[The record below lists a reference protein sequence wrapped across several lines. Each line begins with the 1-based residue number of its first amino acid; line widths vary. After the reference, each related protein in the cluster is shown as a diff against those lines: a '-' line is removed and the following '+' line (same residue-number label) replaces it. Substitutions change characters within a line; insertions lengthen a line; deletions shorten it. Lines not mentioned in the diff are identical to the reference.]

1 MVMWRWLLLALLVPA
16 LGGCAGLSELQR
28 AQAVQIAGEAREA
41 RVDCDQPDTACARP
55 SPLRAL
61 GVEAHAGSAPADPLH
76 YVLLMDYGQDAL
88 LSRLDLI
95 RSAQRSIELQTY
107 IFDEDDSGRLV
118 LDELVAAAR
127 RGVRVRVLVD
137 QLSALRYVD
146 TLAALAAL
154 HVNFEMRIY
163 NPVLGRAQLSYPQYV
178 LAAAC
183 CWRQLNRRMHNKIL
197 LVDGLVGIT
206 GGRNYQDTYFDWD
219 DTYNFRDRDILVAGP
234 ATLAMA
240 ENFEAFWHSR
250 WASPLAEL
258 KDVAR
263 HLLDAGAP
271 ALSAAEYRMPA
282 RVAAISRDAD
292 DAQLLATRLVSAVL
306 PVGEVEFIADLPDK
320 HRTAWEEEAPAT
332 MRMREVIEGARDQVL
347 LQTPYLVLSEPAR
360 DLFRS
365 LHAREDAPK
374 IIVSTNSLA
383 ATDAFLTYAMSYKYR
398 RRHLREFGFRIYEY
412 KPFPLDAPVDVDAT
426 GAVDIA
432 WNPDGTVQIQTRDA
446 GPDVT
451 VRPQPAQR
459 QAQWQG
465 EDGPAA
471 PRLPLEREYSAL
483 RWAGIGVNQPV
494 PLRRAGVRVGLH
506 SKSLVVDGRI
516 GVVGTHNFDP
526 RGDNLNTESAV
537 IIADA
542 DFAEAL
548 ADSIRRDISPENSW
562 AIAPRDRTRVLSG
575 LGYSLNKAFE
585 SSPVFDFWPRRYA
598 TSYQFVPSAEC
609 PLPPPLPGDP
619 GFRECHEPVGDFPEV
634 NLGWRSIMTRITT
647 AFGAGLVPIL

>member
-1 MVMWRWLLLALLVPA
+1 MMWRWLLLALLVPA

-28 AQAVQIAGEAREA
+28 AQAVQIAGEARDVE
-41 RVDCDQPDTACARP
+41 VDCDQPETACARP

-61 GVEAHAGSAPADPLH
+61 GVQAHSNSAPADPRH
-76 YVLLMDYGQDAL
+76 YVLLMDFGQDAL
-88 LSRLDLI
+88 VSRLDLI
-95 RSAQRSIELQTY
+95 RSAERSIELQTY
-107 IFDEDDSGRLV
+107 IFDEDDAGRLV

-146 TLAALAAL
+146 TLAALASL

-163 NPVLGRAQLSYPQYV
+163 NPVLGRARMSYPQYV

-206 GGRNYQDTYFDWD
+206 GGRNYRDTYFDWD

-263 HLLDAGAP
+263 HLLDIGAP
-271 ALSAAEYRMPA
+271 ELPAAEFRMPA

-306 PVGEVEFIADLPDK
+306 PVGEVEYIADLPDK
-320 HRTAWEEEAPAT
+320 HRSTSEEEAPAT
-332 MRMREVIEGARDQVL
+332 VRMREVIEGAREQVL

-365 LHAREDAPK
+365 LHARDEAPR
-374 IIVSTNSLA
+374 IVVSTNSLA

-398 RRHLREFGFRIYEY
+398 RRHLREFGFHIYEY

-432 WNPDGTVQIQTRDA
+432 WNPDGTVEIQTRDA

-451 VRPQPAQR
+451 VRPKPAEG
-459 QAQWQG
+459 QAQWQDDD
-465 EDGPAA
+465 EPAA
-471 PRLPLEREYSAL
+471 PRLPLEREYAAL

-537 IIADA
+537 VIADA
-542 DFAEAL
+542 GFAEAL

-585 SSPVFDFWPRRYA
+585 RSPVFDFWPRRYA
-598 TSYQFVPSAEC
+598 TSYQFVPGADC

-619 GFRECHEPVGDFPEV
+619 GFRACHEPVGDFPEV
-634 NLGWRSIMTRITT
+634 NLGWRSIMTRMTT

>member
-1 MVMWRWLLLALLVPA
+1 MLTWRWLLLALLVPA

-28 AQAVQIAGEAREA
+28 AQAVQIASEARDVV
-41 RVDCDQPDTACARP
+41 VDCDQPDTACARS

-61 GVEAHAGSAPADPLH
+61 GVHAHASSAPADPLH

-107 IFDEDDSGRLV
+107 IFDEDDAGRLV

-146 TLAALAAL
+146 TLAALASI
-154 HVNFEMRIY
+154 HVNFQMRIY
-163 NPVLGRAQLSYPQYV
+163 NPVLGRARLSYPQYV

-197 LVDGLVGIT
+197 LVDGVVGVT

-234 ATLAMA
+234 ATRDMA

-250 WASPLAEL
+250 RAFPLAEL

-263 HLLDAGAP
+263 HLLDDGAP
-271 ALSAAEYRMPA
+271 ALPPADFRMPD
-282 RVAAISRDAD
+282 RVAAMSRDAD
-292 DAQLLATRLVSAVL
+292 DAELLATRLVSAAI
-306 PVGEVEFIADLPDK
+306 PVGGVEFIADLPDK
-320 HRTAWEEEAPAT
+320 HREAWEDEAPAT
-332 MRMREVIEGARDQVL
+332 MRMREVIEGARDEVL
-347 LQTPYLVLSEPAR
+347 MQTPYLVLSDPAR
-360 DLFRS
+360 ELFRS
-365 LHAREDAPK
+365 LHAREDGPK
-374 IIVSTNSLA
+374 VIVSTNSLA

-412 KPFPLDAPVDVDAT
+412 KPFPFDAPVDVDVT

-432 WNPDGTVQIQTRDA
+432 WNPDGTVEIQTRDA

-451 VRPQPAQR
+451 VRPTRAQG

-465 EDGPAA
+465 EDEDA

-537 IIADA
+537 IIEDPR
-542 DFAEAL
+542 FAGAL
-548 ADSIRRDISPENSW
+548 ADSIRRDISPVNSW

-575 LGYSLNKAFE
+575 LGYSLNKVFE

-598 TSYQFVPSAEC
+598 TSYQFVPGPEC

-619 GFRECHEPVGDFPEV
+619 GFRACHEPVGDFPEV